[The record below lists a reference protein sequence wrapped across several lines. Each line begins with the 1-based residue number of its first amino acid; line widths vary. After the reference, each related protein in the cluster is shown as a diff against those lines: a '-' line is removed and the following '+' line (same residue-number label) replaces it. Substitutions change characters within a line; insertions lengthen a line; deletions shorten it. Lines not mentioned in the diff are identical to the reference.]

1 MNPLLWLDLRLRVRE
16 RRLWVIA
23 GFFVLMLAA
32 LSGLTAA
39 IGWQSGRYSG
49 IRDPGETGTI
59 LAWTTLWCQAG
70 LLLIL
75 APLASACRLSQER
88 EQRTLPALI
97 NSPITAGAIV
107 RGKLWGAWAFTIWLG
122 VLAVPFLAVA
132 GLWGGVSASTL
143 WLGLGLNLLMG
154 LTLSTMALGL
164 SGLFGRSLTAYL
176 ATGALLFFW
185 VAAWPLIGTL
195 AFALMNGHG
204 NGASEPGTFFGYL
217 FWFHSPFYPVIALMM
232 HESGEPLPGGWI
244 TLLYAVVVWALLALG
259 GYRLAVRGLK
269 REVF

>member
-32 LSGLTAA
+32 IAGLTAA
-39 IGWQSGRYSG
+39 TQWQAGYYAG
-49 IRDPGETGTI
+49 LRDPGATGVT
-59 LAWTTLWCQAG
+59 LAWATLWCQAG

-97 NSPITAGAIV
+97 NSPLSAGRIA
-107 RGKLWGAWAFTIWLG
+107 RGKLLGAWAFTLWLG
-122 VLAVPFLAVA
+122 VLALPFLAVA
-132 GLWGGVSASTL
+132 ELWGGVSPGTL
-143 WLGLGLNLLMG
+143 WLGFGLNLLMG
-154 LTLSTMALGL
+154 VMLSTVALGL

-185 VAAWPLIGTL
+185 AAAWPLIGTL
-195 AFALMNGHG
+195 ALGLVHAVESPEAVSSL
-204 NGASEPGTFFGYL
+204 GYV
-217 FWFHSPFYPVIALMM
+217 FWYHSPLYPVIGLMVR
-232 HESGEPLPGGWI
+232 ESGSPMPGGWGPLAYALGVW
-244 TLLYAVVVWALLALG
+244 TLLSLVC
-259 GYRLAVRGLK
+259 YRLAVHGLR
-269 REVF
+269 REVY

>member
-32 LSGLTAA
+32 IAGLSTAA
-39 IGWQSGRYSG
+39 GMLASFWAET
-49 IRDPGETGTI
+49 RDPGETGVT
-59 LAWTTLWCQAG
+59 LAWATLWCQAG

-97 NSPITAGAIV
+97 NSPLSAGRMAA
-107 RGKLWGAWAFTIWLG
+107 GKLWGAWAFTGWLG
-122 VLAVPFLAVA
+122 VLALPFLAVA
-132 GLWGGVSASTL
+132 SVWGGVSPLTL
-143 WLGLGLNLLMG
+143 WLGFALNLLMG

-185 VAAWPLIGTL
+185 TAAWPLIG
-195 AFALMNGHG
+195 ALVTGLGGSH
-204 NGASEPGTFFGYL
+204 SESARQATGYV
-217 FWFHSPFYPVIALMM
+217 FWFHAPLYPIVALMI
-232 HESGEPLPGGWI
+232 HEDGAPMPGGWFSMAYAI
-244 TLLYAVVVWALLALG
+244 GAWLLLG
-259 GYRLAVRGLK
+259 LCGFCLAVRGLK
-269 REVF
+269 REVY